1 MNRVNVWEIIA
12 LIKPKKLSLT
22 DYLIGHSVGNVAFGI
37 AYNMYN
43 NINGI
48 SYGPYMIYHG

>member
-1 MNRVNVWEIIA
+1 MDVWEIIA

-22 DYLIGHSVGNVAFGI
+22 DYLIGRSVGNVAFGI

-48 SYGPYMIYHG
+48 SYGPYMIYDG